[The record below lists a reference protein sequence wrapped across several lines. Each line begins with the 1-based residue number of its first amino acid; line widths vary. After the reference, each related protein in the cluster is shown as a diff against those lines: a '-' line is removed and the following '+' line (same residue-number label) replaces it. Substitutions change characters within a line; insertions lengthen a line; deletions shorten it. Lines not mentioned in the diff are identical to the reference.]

1 MDYNYA
7 DFTNQIGTMAITEN
21 GRDNIGA
28 SGRVN
33 EELGR
38 KQQNEI
44 GTDEEWLKGRSDSY
58 VPGSNIKEIEFMSEN
73 YNDIVKVTGISRQY
87 QSLSENGHGRK
98 AREKIGTVIYSW
110 GRGEISDS
118 QFKNQLQDICKDRKA
133 YLTQCRYTTGKDEK
147 DNQKIIEGIYEYSQ
161 KRNVRAIVS
170 LCFEKGKEIAECY
183 GGSDK
188 WDWVYYDADYYYQ
201 SEYLKELLR
210 EAASELA
217 EEWGTGT
224 IDFEGIEKKSMYTAD
239 GGLDFNSTW
248 NHKADMHRGVAS
260 LNDFT
265 ILPEPGFSFFYQE
278 NKHRV
283 VQYGTLEIQAGICIV
298 KYGKDVWKMDVPFN
312 NSCCL
317 GELADYFNV
326 SELFGRKGFVSDT
339 GLLGFLSHFE
349 IFTYFYGRNKWLAKF

>member
-1 MDYNYA
+1 
-7 DFTNQIGTMAITEN
+7 MAVTEN
-21 GRDNIGA
+21 GRDIIGA
-28 SGRVN
+28 SGRAN

-44 GTDEEWLKGRSDSY
+44 GTDEEWLKGMSDSY

-73 YNDIVKVTGISRQY
+73 YNDILKVKRMPGKCLVSTYG
-87 QSLSENGHGRK
+87 G
-98 AREKIGTVIYSW
+98 EKIRKEIESMIYSW
-110 GRGEISDS
+110 GYGEISDS
-118 QFKNQLQDICKDRKA
+118 KLKSFFQDVCKDMRI
-133 YLTQCRYTTGKDEK
+133 YLTQGRYTMGKNEK
-147 DNQKIIEGIYEYSQ
+147 DNKQIIGDVYERFQKF
-161 KRNVRAIVS
+161 NVGAMVY
-170 LCFEKGKEIAECY
+170 LCFEKGGEIADCY

-188 WDWVYYDADYYYQ
+188 LDWVYYDADYYYK
-201 SEYLKELLR
+201 SEDLKKLLR
-210 EAASELA
+210 EAATEMA
-217 EEWGTGT
+217 EEWETGT
-224 IDFEGIEKKSMYTAD
+224 IDFEDIEKNSFLTVV
-239 GGLDFNSTW
+239 GGLDFNSAW
-248 NHKADMHRGVAS
+248 NRRADMCRGVAS

-326 SELFGRKGFVSDT
+326 SELFGRKGFVSDA
-339 GLLGFLSHFE
+339 GLLDFLSHFE
-349 IFTYFYGRNKWLAKF
+349 VFTYFYGRNKWLAKF